1 MTSPSQHGDRTLTTA
16 DLLAIADF
24 IARPKRRHG
33 RALQLLATIGNN
45 LQGLVEARP
54 ARLADGQFAFGMGI
68 ERITMLVYDINDL
81 RIFSENDVRFLK
93 QFKGIG

>member
-1 MTSPSQHGDRTLTTA
+1 MTSPSQHGERTLTTA

-54 ARLADGQFAFGMGI
+54 ARLADGQLAGAIDRLVSDLAAIREFLAMGAN
-68 ERITMLVYDINDL
+68 RG
-81 RIFSENDVRFLK
+81 
-93 QFKGIG
+93 QG